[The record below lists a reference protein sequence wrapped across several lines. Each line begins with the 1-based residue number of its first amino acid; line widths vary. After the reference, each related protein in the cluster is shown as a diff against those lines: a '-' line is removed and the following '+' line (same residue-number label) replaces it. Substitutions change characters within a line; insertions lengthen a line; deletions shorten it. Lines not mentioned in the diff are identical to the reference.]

1 MRLDDDNSIKL
12 LNLHCKEDR
21 RILRGAW
28 IRDKKLGDE
37 VMIIAISRSQVYAGS
52 RWITSHELYR
62 DYEWLDGR
70 AIKKESKDVS

>member
-21 RILRGAW
+21 KMLRGAW

-37 VMIIAISRSQVYAGS
+37 VMIVAISRSQVYAGS
-52 RWITSHELYR
+52 RWITSYELYR
-62 DYEWLDGR
+62 DYEWLDGSPIR
-70 AIKKESKDVS
+70 RPTDAS

>member
-21 RILRGAW
+21 KMLRRAW

-37 VMIIAISRSQVYAGS
+37 VMIVSISRSQVYAGS

-62 DYEWLDGR
+62 DYEWLDGSPIR
-70 AIKKESKDVS
+70 RPTDAS